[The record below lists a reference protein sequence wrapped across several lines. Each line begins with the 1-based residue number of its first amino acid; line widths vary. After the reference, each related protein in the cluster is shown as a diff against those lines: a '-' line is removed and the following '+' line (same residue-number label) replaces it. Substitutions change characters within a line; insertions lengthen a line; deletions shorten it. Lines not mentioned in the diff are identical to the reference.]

1 MTAEQIQH
9 LKSLLET
16 ERDNLARRWHPSVE
30 WEELPDM
37 QAADM
42 MDRVDV
48 DSSRDRRLLA
58 ESGDKQK
65 WMAVNDALARIE
77 KGTYGICQDC
87 GEEIAFPR
95 LEAFPTAELCVNC
108 QRQREMHET
117 VRYTPRPA
125 KPVILRGESAQDLA
139 EEE

>member
-1 MTAEQIQH
+1 
-9 LKSLLET
+9 
-16 ERDNLARRWHPSVE
+16 
-30 WEELPDM
+30 M